1 MLETVL
7 MYVCV
12 CHGVSD
18 RDIHRAVSD
27 GAKSLDCLSKELKV
41 ATCCGRCADCAK
53 QVLKEAASEQAYSV
67 MQFQPAMA

>member
-1 MLETVL
+1 

-12 CHGVSD
+12 CHQVSD
-18 RDIHRAVSD
+18 KDIHRAVSQ

-53 QVLKEAASEQAYSV
+53 QVLNEASSEQAYAS
-67 MQFQPAMA
+67 MQFQVAIA